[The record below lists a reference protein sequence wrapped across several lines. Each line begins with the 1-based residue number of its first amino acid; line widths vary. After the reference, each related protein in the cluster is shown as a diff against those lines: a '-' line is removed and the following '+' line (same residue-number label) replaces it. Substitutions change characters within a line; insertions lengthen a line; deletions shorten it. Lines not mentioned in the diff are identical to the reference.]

1 MAELFCAS
9 SLSCYLYNSAA
20 ASFNEDIGAWD
31 TSSVTDMEQMFYYA
45 TAFDQDLGWCVD
57 DDVHLNFAFDG
68 TACES
73 NLLIGPTLAVMYRL
87 GAKVPPRRLGARH
100 GALLGAFLDCVP
112 AISRRMTTRSFTR
125 ASGGA

>member
-1 MAELFCAS
+1 MFLAEIGENGWAFQPLTCPSTCDGAP
-9 SLSCYLYNSAA
+9 CY
-20 ASFNEDIGAWD
+20 D
-31 TSSVTDMEQMFYYA
+31 
-45 TAFDQDLGWCVD
+45 
-57 DDVHLNFAFDG
+57 DG